1 MSSEQKNMSR
11 DDVVLAFMMLGKF
24 AQEDVAKQFNTS
36 RRTLMR
42 EIKALIE
49 EMDYL
54 HESGTPP
61 RWDSLTCVPFFFVN
75 NEMSRNI
82 VIDGVNNMVSVI
94 VQKRSESDFVLSNT
108 EDHPQS
114 DLHNHGSR
122 VSSKWQKF
130 KNWLSTR

>member
-24 AQEDVAKQFNTS
+24 TQEDVAKQFNTS

-42 EIKALIE
+42 EIKALIDE
-49 EMDYL
+49 IDYL

-61 RWDSLTCVPFFFVN
+61 RWDSVVCVPFFFVN

-82 VIDGVNNMVSVI
+82 VLDGVNTMMSVM
-94 VQKRSESDFVLSNT
+94 VQKRSELDFVSSDT
-108 EDHPQS
+108 ELKPQS
-114 DLHNHGSR
+114 DLHNRDSR
-122 VSSKWQKF
+122 VSTKWQKF

>member
-11 DDVVLAFMMLGKF
+11 DDVVLAFMLLGKF
-24 AQEDVAKQFNTS
+24 TQEDVAKQFNTS

-42 EIKALIE
+42 EIKAWIE
-49 EMDYL
+49 ELDYL

-61 RWDSLTCVPFFFVN
+61 RWDSLVCVPFFFVN

-94 VQKRSESDFVLSNT
+94 VQKRNELDFVSSDT
-108 EDHPQS
+108 EEHPQP
-114 DLHNHGSR
+114 DLHKPASR